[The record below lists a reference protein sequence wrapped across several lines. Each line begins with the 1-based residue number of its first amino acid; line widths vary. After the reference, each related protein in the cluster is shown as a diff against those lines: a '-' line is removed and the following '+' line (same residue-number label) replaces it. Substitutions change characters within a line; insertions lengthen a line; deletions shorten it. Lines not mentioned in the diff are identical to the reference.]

1 MMNFPHIFNVSLTS
15 TCFLKCNFCL
25 KGIEGGIYQRYT
37 PLEIDKFKYIINEVE
52 KNGTRIIEMTPTVGD
67 ILSYNHNDLLE
78 LFDYLDSKDSI
89 DNYYFYT
96 SAVSLSVL
104 SDSFMQSLAQR
115 KKLCVYISL
124 YGSEL
129 KEFKRI
135 TLGKEKQYDIL
146 KSNVIKF
153 KKYIPNLA
161 VLLRSSK
168 KPDTFFRVILE
179 SMRTYDD
186 WVNHSH
192 SHASTGWTDIDKP
205 CQYAIMDN
213 GTAPN
218 GDILVCTWID
228 GKSETK
234 IGNIYDDDIGDIYN
248 NIGDDLRQSLCYNCD
263 FYSNIGN
270 FNETYNSVIRNFYN
284 DFSLPHK
291 Q

>member
-1 MMNFPHIFNVSLTS
+1 MKFPYIFNVSLTS

-25 KGIEGGIYQRYT
+25 KGTDTETYQKYT
-37 PLEIDKFKYIINEVE
+37 PLSVDNFKHIINEVT

-67 ILSYNHNDLLE
+67 ILSYNQEDLLE
-78 LFDYLDSKDSI
+78 LFDYLDSKDDI
-89 DNYYFYT
+89 EHYYFYT
-96 SAVSLSVL
+96 SAVSSHELP
-104 SDSFMQSLAQR
+104 DSFMQSLAPR

-124 YGSEL
+124 YGSSVQ
-129 KEFKRI
+129 EFKRI
-135 TLGKEKQYDIL
+135 TRGSDKQYRIL
-146 KSNVIKF
+146 KNNIIKF
-153 KKYIPNLA
+153 KKYITNLT
-161 VLLRSSK
+161 VLLRSSEK
-168 KPDTFFRVILE
+168 HDTFFRVILE
-179 SMRTYDD
+179 EMRTYDD

-192 SHASTGWTDIDKP
+192 SHTSTGWSDIDKP

-248 NIGDDLRQSLCYNCD
+248 NIGNNLRQSLCYNCD

-270 FNETYNSVIRNFYN
+270 FNETYDSVITNFYN
-284 DFSLPHK
+284 DFSLPHE